1 MSAATIRAH
10 NQFKAPQDPDHVG
23 YRCQVAAQAKVRGF
37 QELRVAAQ
45 SPQASGNGRGFISVR
60 VGQVLLY
67 LEDRDAMHSWV
78 AAIQRAI
85 ELQDNAYGVELPPA
99 RIGRRAS

>member
-1 MSAATIRAH
+1 MSASTIRAH
-10 NQFKAPQDPDHVG
+10 NQFRVPPEPDYRG
-23 YRCQVAAQAKVRGF
+23 YRCQVAVQAKVQGF
-37 QELRVAAQ
+37 QELRVTAQ
-45 SPQASGNGRGFISVR
+45 GPQATGTGRGFISVR

-99 RIGRRAS
+99 RIGRRSG

>member
-1 MSAATIRAH
+1 MTASDIRAH
-10 NQFKAPQDPDHVG
+10 NQFRLPPEPD
-23 YRCQVAAQAKVRGF
+23 YRGNRCLLAVQAKVQGF
-37 QELRVAAQ
+37 QELRVMAQ
-45 SPQASGNGRGFISVR
+45 GPQVSNTGRGFISVR

-99 RIGRRAS
+99 RVGRRAS